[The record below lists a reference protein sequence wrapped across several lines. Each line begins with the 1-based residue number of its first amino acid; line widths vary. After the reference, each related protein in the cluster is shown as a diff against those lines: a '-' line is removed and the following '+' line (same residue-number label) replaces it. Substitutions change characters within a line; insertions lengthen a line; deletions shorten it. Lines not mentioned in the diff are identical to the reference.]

1 MKLTKEEVLEIKANA
16 IKVLRI
22 IFICYLIII
31 AFVVLSSCGAR
42 KTELKKDTLEEKKE
56 TKTEI
61 KKDIVNDSTVKKEIK
76 VIVTDSTKEEIEETI
91 IETPK
96 QKVTKRKIK
105 RSIAIKKEN
114 NTNIL
119 LDEKSTDNT
128 VKTKQEAKQSKTN
141 QQTKNIDR
149 KQFDII
155 GLLLSYWW
163 LWLLIIILL
172 WAYRKYKNILLS

>member
-42 KTELKKDTLEEKKE
+42 KTELKKD
-56 TKTEI
+56 
-61 KKDIVNDSTVKKEIK
+61 IVNDSTVKKEIK
-76 VIVTDSTKEEIEETI
+76 VVVTDSTKEEIEETI
-91 IETPK
+91 IETPNK
-96 QKVTKRKIK
+96 KVTQRKIK
-105 RSIAIKKEN
+105 RNKAVKSNI

-119 LDEKSTDNT
+119 LNEKTID
-128 VKTKQEAKQSKTN
+128 KTTTNAKESKQNKTN
-141 QQTKNIDR
+141 QQTKNSDR